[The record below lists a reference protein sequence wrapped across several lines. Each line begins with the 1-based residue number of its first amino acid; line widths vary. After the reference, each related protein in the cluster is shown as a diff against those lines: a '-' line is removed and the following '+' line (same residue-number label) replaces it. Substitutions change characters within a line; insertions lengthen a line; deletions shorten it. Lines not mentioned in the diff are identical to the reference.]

1 MPPGGEFDYIRDKLK
16 PLTGGDAAALGLADD
31 AAILNPP
38 PGYELVVAS
47 DMLVAGTHFLD
58 SDAMGVVAAR
68 ALGSNLS
75 DLAAMGATPRGYLA
89 SIAWPESLTEADR
102 NAFANALEPLQA
114 AAGLSLLGG
123 DTTRTNGPLTL
134 SLTLLGLVPEGR
146 ALRRDGSA
154 PGDDVWV
161 SGTIGDAALGLEM
174 ARGAL
179 DGQDFLRSRYDA
191 PQARLALGEALRG
204 LASACIDVSD
214 GLIADAGHVC
224 RASGVGMTIESAMV
238 PLSDPVLLWL
248 EKEGEAGL
256 LRLLSAGDDY
266 ELLFTA
272 PHDKAPDILAL
283 QDELGLQLS
292 WIGNVSEG
300 DAVDLRDADGGML
313 VIEQTGFTHF

>member
-1 MPPGGEFDYIRDKLK
+1 MPPGGEFDFIRDKLR

-31 AAILNPP
+31 AAILTPP
-38 PGYELVVAS
+38 PGHELVVAS

-89 SIAWPESLTEADR
+89 SIAWPENLTAADR
-102 NAFANALEPLQA
+102 NAFADALEPLQL

-123 DTTRTNGPLTL
+123 DTTRTSGPLTL
-134 SLTLLGLVPEGR
+134 SLTFLGLVPEGT
-146 ALRRDGSA
+146 ALRRDGAA

-174 ARGAL
+174 ARGVL

-191 PQARLALGEALRG
+191 PQARLALGEGLRG
-204 LASACIDVSD
+204 LASACIDISD

-224 RASGVGMTIESAMV
+224 RTSGVGMTIESAMV

-272 PHDKAPDILAL
+272 PHEKAPDILAL
-283 QDELGLQLS
+283 QGELGLQLS